1 VSIMSQV
8 YSRTVKA
15 IGDIDTI
22 YDRLWAAL
30 KSKGFNIISSEKPN
44 LIVGERGSFR
54 PTRKAHKY
62 PHSIVVAFH
71 FSDTDPHVSF
81 SYIMSDFW
89 DYTPGDQ
96 DYFNSEINSIIA
108 SLNMNT
114 SAIEMRSA
122 RDIVSQASQAYIG
135 ELRGL
140 AKLRDDGVISADEF
154 EYKKRTLMGT

>member
-1 VSIMSQV
+1 MTVMSQV
-8 YSRTVKA
+8 YTRTVKA
-15 IGDIDTI
+15 IGDIDAI
-22 YDRLWAAL
+22 YDRLWAAMR
-30 KSKGFNIISSEKPN
+30 SKGFNIISSEKPN
-44 LIVGERGSFR
+44 LIVGERGSLR

-62 PHSIVVAFH
+62 PHSMVVAFH
-71 FSDTDPHVSF
+71 SGETNPHISF

-89 DYTPGDQ
+89 DYTPGDR
-96 DYFNSEINSIIA
+96 DFFNAEINSVIA

-114 SAIEMRSA
+114 SVIEMRSA